1 MESRNIKFLI
11 DVGVGKKVE
20 DFLNNEGF
28 NVKAI
33 KDINPRISDKEV
45 LNLAV
50 IENRMIITMD
60 KDFGELV
67 YKSKL
72 AHNGILVLRVED
84 ANIADK
90 IKTVS
95 GIISNYLDEIKDS
108 FCIFYK
114 GKLIFICKNISN
126 WIIIYRKIKSIIN

>member
-1 MESRNIKFLI
+1 MKSEEIKFLI

-28 NVKAI
+28 NIRAI
-33 KDINPRISDKEV
+33 RDINPRMNDKEV

-50 IENRMIITMD
+50 LENRILITMD

-67 YKSKL
+67 YKSGL
-72 AHNGILVLRVED
+72 AHSGVLVLRIED
-84 ANIADK
+84 ANIEEK
-90 IKTVS
+90 IK
-95 GIISNYLDEIKDS
+95 IISIIISSYINDIKDS

-114 GKLIFICKNISN
+114 GKLRI
-126 WIIIYRKIKSIIN
+126 RKK